1 MLLFAGI
8 YLVELVC
15 ELMFGDLNNAAIPEG
30 SPDNILMITKII
42 LFVVSLVLLLPQI
55 YIGVKGMRI
64 AKNPNSSKGHIIWA
78 IILLVIAVLNLID
91 PIVGL
96 INNGGV
102 YDNLTTLS
110 SVVLEIAIY
119 YDYIKYAGAV
129 AKAV

>member
-1 MLLFAGI
+1 
-8 YLVELVC
+8 
-15 ELMFGDLNNAAIPEG
+15 
-30 SPDNILMITKII
+30 MITKII